1 MKGAVF
7 ELQKVIEMVGM
18 LSGKLFVVGIEENII
33 RAKNPNEKDTAWYR
47 LTLGDGVKQFT
58 CTCGTKWMVK
68 VAPDKEVEFLVGQL
82 HLFSQYDCTFDVDM
96 TSGYAKLKLRTFKP
110 VAVVK

>member
-1 MKGAVF
+1 MVC
-7 ELQKVIEMVGM
+7 ELQKVSEMVGM

-58 CTCGTKWMVK
+58 CTCGAKWKVK

-96 TSGYAKLKLRTFKP
+96 SSGYPKLKLRTFKP
-110 VAVVK
+110 VAVTK